1 MGFIA
6 LIRCDSKKKGYKC
19 MVGILNLWF
28 FVSCPLLFAAY
39 KEYIEKRHYKK
50 KIILL
55 IILSLWPQIFS
66 VDHSALVS
74 LAVLVSGKET
84 FSTVIFLPRT
94 KGKTF
99 ELFRFQ
105 GTYLLNHFLLEVVT
119 HM

>member
-1 MGFIA
+1 MHGW
-6 LIRCDSKKKGYKC
+6 
-19 MVGILNLWF
+19 NPE
-28 FVSCPLLFAAY
+28 PLVLCQLPSVVCSIQRIY
-39 KEYIEKRHYKK
+39 REETLQKK

-84 FSTVIFLPRT
+84 FSTVIFLPRR

-105 GTYLLNHFLLEVVT
+105 STYLLNHFC
-119 HM
+119 